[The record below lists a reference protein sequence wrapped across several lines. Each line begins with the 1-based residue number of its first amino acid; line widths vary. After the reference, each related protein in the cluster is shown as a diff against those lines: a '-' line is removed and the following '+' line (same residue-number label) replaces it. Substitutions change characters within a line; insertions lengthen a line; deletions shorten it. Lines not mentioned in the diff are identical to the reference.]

1 MKNDQV
7 RQINKLNKQ
16 INDISN
22 ERDLLELELKTAE
35 SNNAKLMERLESN

>member
-7 RQINKLNKQ
+7 RQVNKLNKQ

-35 SNNAKLMERLESN
+35 SNNSKLMERLESN